1 MKPVFVTWLR
11 HPVDRLISHYRF
23 WMRAD
28 DPTVLPVLHR
38 RVVQEHWNLER
49 FCLSPELRNLYHQFL
64 FGFPVER
71 LGFVGIVERMDQ
83 DFPLFAQR
91 CLGSDVALELP
102 RLNVGDNL
110 EKLGDTR
117 LRSKI
122 EAYHAKDMALY
133 RRFAG
138 RPVGQ

>member
-11 HPVDRLISHYRF
+11 NPVDRLVSHYRF
-23 WMRAD
+23 WMRAA
-28 DPTVLPVLHR
+28 DPHILPALHR
-38 RVVQEHWNLER
+38 RVVEERWSLER
-49 FCLSPELRNLYHQFL
+49 FCLGAELRNLYYPFL

-71 LGFVGIVERMDQ
+71 LAFVGIVERMDQ

-91 CLGSDVALELP
+91 FLGSDASLELP
-102 RLNVGDNL
+102 RLNVGNDL
-110 EKLGDTR
+110 ERLRDTR
-117 LRSKI
+117 LRNKI

-138 RPVGQ
+138 RPAGQ